1 MEAAEFVALL
11 IILGW
16 TGMGCFFAL
25 AETSLFS
32 LNKWQVRSLTEQKGR
47 RGAQVAQLLE
57 HPQDLLATMVL
68 GNTFANAAILA
79 IGIWLGL
86 TGSWPLWL
94 ALGVVLV
101 LVLFVGEVV
110 PKILAV
116 HRPEVWACRVAAP
129 LLLVQRLT
137 QPLNRVAQ
145 LVDRTIINWMVPRH
159 VKPQLTLTDADY
171 QELVDFAFQ
180 QGNLARSARDII
192 LQIVNLDRHTV
203 KDVMQPRTQ
212 LAAIPD
218 DLSIEE
224 MMEAARR
231 FHHRR
236 LPIYDE
242 SPDTIVGILNTR
254 TLLLDSN
261 ADLADAI
268 EFPSFV
274 PETMNLLQ
282 LFKSLQR
289 QGRGM
294 AVVVD
299 EFGSVAGVVT
309 MSDILAE
316 LVGKFYREVETPGF
330 VMEKLGPGRWRVNGT
345 MRMDDFRREC
355 PLLPEVPG
363 LETMGGWL
371 VHLRG
376 VVPTVGESVVVRGLK
391 LTARA
396 VEDRRVRE
404 LLVEQLK

>member
-1 MEAAEFVALL
+1 METAEIAALL
-11 IILGW
+11 MIPGW
-16 TGMGCFFAL
+16 TGMGFFFAL
-25 AETSLFS
+25 SETSLFS
-32 LNKWQVRSLTEQKGR
+32 LNKWQVRSLAEHQGR

-68 GNTFANAAILA
+68 GNTVANAAILA
-79 IGIWLGL
+79 MGLWLGL
-86 TGSWPLWL
+86 AGHWPLWL

-116 HRPEVWACRVAAP
+116 HRPEVWACRIAMP
-129 LLLVQRLT
+129 LLVVQRLT
-137 QPLNRVAQ
+137 QPLHRVAQ
-145 LVDRTIINWMVPRH
+145 RVDRAIIAAVVPSH
-159 VKPQLTLTDADY
+159 VQPQLALTDADY
-171 QELVDFAFQ
+171 QELVNFAFQ

-203 KDVMQPRTQ
+203 KDVMQPRTR

-224 MMEAARR
+224 MVAAARR

-236 LPIYDE
+236 LPLYDE

-254 TLLLDSN
+254 TLLLDPN

-274 PETMNLLQ
+274 PETMNLLH

-294 AVVVD
+294 AIVVD

-330 VMEKLGPGRWRVNGT
+330 VMEKLGAGRWRVNGT
-345 MRMDDFRREC
+345 MRMDDFRREF
-355 PLLPEVPG
+355 PALPDVPG
-363 LETMGGWL
+363 VETMGGWL
-371 VHLRG
+371 VHLLG
-376 VVPTVGESVVVRGLK
+376 VVPAATESVVVRGLQ
-391 LTARA
+391 LTAKT
-396 VEDRRVRE
+396 VDDRRVRE
-404 LLVEQLK
+404 LLVEVTK